1 MKNERLEAIRKR
13 IAERPPRVREVHS
26 PDYYLGCYI
35 GEFIVSHF
43 LPCLSCDNNT
53 NIQIKISDEEQTEY
67 DRVSNLTSLITDE
80 ESQKNW
86 DQYISY
92 RKMLKKKYL
101 PEILKCY
108 VPNFVSENME
118 DVKRGIRES
127 LWDSDVCNYQITK
140 NEDIE
145 IGEDLGSWAQRKI
158 ILKISE

>member
-13 IAERPPRVREVHS
+13 IAERPSRGREVLSLDH
-26 PDYYLGCYI
+26 YLGQYI

-43 LPCLSCDNNT
+43 LPCLSCDNDTFHPIEISGEDQYGYDVVHN
-53 NIQIKISDEEQTEY
+53 KILYKYAQDEW
-67 DRVSNLTSLITDE
+67 DE
-80 ESQKNW
+80 
-86 DQYISY
+86 YISY

-145 IGEDLGSWAQRKI
+145 IGEEGDCSQRRKI
-158 ILKISE
+158 ILKRSE